1 MGRICGVSRYRG
13 VLRSI
18 ARERSFSHYR
28 EDEITAG
35 EISASFASLLR
46 RCCCCCCCRSRHIH
60 RSHSNTLSHRRAH
73 IHHTPS
79 QIHKIE
85 WTRQRHQRHRQ
96 RRLIGR
102 QRDHP
107 VCSRYSSIDDIKL
120 PLSRRGLLTARGCSR
135 CSGWVVVLGHQ
146 SWRPH
151 HVEEALERP
160 DVAQVLLVCQPYQ
173 RTLPFS
179 PALSLSLSVVIDVAR

>member
-107 VCSRYSSIDDIKL
+107 VCSRYSITSTSTPAPAL
-120 PLSRRGLLTARGCSR
+120 AAAYSRL
-135 CSGWVVVLGHQ
+135 VVI
-146 SWRPH
+146 R
-151 HVEEALERP
+151 
-160 DVAQVLLVCQPYQ
+160 VAQDGWLYWGTKVGDLIMWKKRWSVL
-173 RTLPFS
+173 TLHKFCSFANHINVRSRSLP
-179 PALSLSLSVVIDVAR
+179 LSLSLSRW